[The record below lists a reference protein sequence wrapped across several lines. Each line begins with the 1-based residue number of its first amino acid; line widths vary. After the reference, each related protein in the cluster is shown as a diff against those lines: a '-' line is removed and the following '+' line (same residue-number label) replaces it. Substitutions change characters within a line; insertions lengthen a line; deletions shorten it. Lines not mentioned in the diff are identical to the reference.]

1 LVLNIGAEIVFLFF
15 KQKIKMAMLGD
26 FLLKVGYEVVVP
38 VEELAVLVD
47 VLTVLVNEVK
57 VFFVKTVVLD
67 ERLIFWLVDSQLYD
81 GIGQLGELDSFLQ
94 ETNSSLLEGN
104 SSNSFVI
111 NAFNLNFSSSHLV
124 YF

>member
-1 LVLNIGAEIVFLFF
+1 
-15 KQKIKMAMLGD
+15 MAMLGD

-81 GIGQLGELDSFLQ
+81 GIGQLRELDSFLQ

-111 NAFNLNFSSSHLV
+111 NAFNLNF
-124 YF
+124 

>member
-67 ERLIFWLVDSQLYD
+67 ERLIFWLIDSQLYD

>member
-1 LVLNIGAEIVFLFF
+1 
-15 KQKIKMAMLGD
+15 MAVLGD
-26 FLLKVGYEVVVP
+26 FLLKVSYEVVVP

-47 VLTVLVNEVK
+47 VLTILMNWVK

-67 ERLIFWLVDSQLYD
+67 ERLVFWLVDSKLYD
-81 GIGQLGELDSFLQ
+81 GIGQLRELDSFLQ

-104 SSNSFVI
+104 TSNSFVI
-111 NAFNLNFSSSHLV
+111 DAFNLNFSSTHLV

>member
-1 LVLNIGAEIVFLFF
+1 
-15 KQKIKMAMLGD
+15 MAMLGD

>member
-1 LVLNIGAEIVFLFF
+1 
-15 KQKIKMAMLGD
+15 MAVLGD
-26 FLLKVGYEVVVP
+26 FLLKVGYKVVVP

-67 ERLIFWLVDSQLYD
+67 ERLVFWLVDSQLYD
-81 GIGQLGELDSFLQ
+81 GIGQLRELDSFLQ

-111 NAFNLNFSSSHLV
+111 DAFNLNFSSSHLV

>member
-67 ERLIFWLVDSQLYD
+67 ERLIFWLIDSQLYD
-81 GIGQLGELDSFLQ
+81 GIGQLRELDSFLQ

>member
-1 LVLNIGAEIVFLFF
+1 
-15 KQKIKMAMLGD
+15 MAILGD

-67 ERLIFWLVDSQLYD
+67 ERLIFWLIDSQLYD
-81 GIGQLGELDSFLQ
+81 GIGQLRELDSFLQ

>member
-67 ERLIFWLVDSQLYD
+67 ERLIFWLIDSQLYD
-81 GIGQLGELDSFLQ
+81 GIGQLGELDSFLH

>member
-1 LVLNIGAEIVFLFF
+1 
-15 KQKIKMAMLGD
+15 MAMLGD

-67 ERLIFWLVDSQLYD
+67 ERLIFWLIDSQLYD
-81 GIGQLGELDSFLQ
+81 GIGQLRELDSFLQ

>member
-1 LVLNIGAEIVFLFF
+1 
-15 KQKIKMAMLGD
+15 MAMLGD

-67 ERLIFWLVDSQLYD
+67 ERLIFWLIDSQLYD

>member
-1 LVLNIGAEIVFLFF
+1 
-15 KQKIKMAMLGD
+15 MAMLGD

-81 GIGQLGELDSFLQ
+81 GIGQLRELDSFLQ

>member
-1 LVLNIGAEIVFLFF
+1 
-15 KQKIKMAMLGD
+15 MAMLGD

-57 VFFVKTVVLD
+57 VFFVKTVVLN